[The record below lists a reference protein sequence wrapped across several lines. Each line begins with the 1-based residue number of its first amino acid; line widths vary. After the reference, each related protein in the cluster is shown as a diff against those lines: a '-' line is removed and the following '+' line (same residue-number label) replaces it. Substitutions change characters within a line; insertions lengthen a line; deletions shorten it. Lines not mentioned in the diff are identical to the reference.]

1 MLTKRIIPCLDVD
14 KGKVVKGIRFE
25 NLRVEGDPAELA
37 QIYDEEGADEIIF
50 LDVTASYEDREIL
63 IDAVRRTAE
72 VIYIPFTVGGG
83 VRSIEDIRVLLSSG
97 ADRVSINTAA
107 VRNPQLVRES
117 SEIFGSQCIVVAI
130 DAKRRSSPPGSD
142 QPFWWEVYVE
152 GGRKPTGI
160 DAVSWAREVER
171 LGAGEIMLTSMDYDG
186 TREGYDLALTER
198 VSTAVRIPVI
208 ASGGA
213 GKLEHIYDVLTEG
226 KADAALAASI
236 FHEREYTV
244 AEVKEYL
251 KGRGVPVRMDWR

>member
-213 GKLEHIYDVLTEG
+213 GKLEHIYDALTEG